1 MDPVEVKEV
10 FPMFLKVDNIKGVTL
25 KNEIVHILAKYGL
38 PLGISAALKCLSTLK
53 QFWLD
58 T

>member
-10 FPMFLKVDNIKGVTL
+10 FLMFLKVDNIKGVTL

-53 QFWLD
+53 QF
-58 T
+58 